1 MRLLGTAN
9 RVRPRSVHADRHRTP
24 ESARRR
30 QEAPDP
36 RDEIARVVDSHQDDN
51 QSSKAIVGRNTGSDL
66 VCQGG
71 GLQPLTMENVLFLVF
86 GVALGAAAAG
96 VWFLSQRQ
104 RMVAD
109 LARVS
114 AELAAERRTAA
125 EQRQSLEESHTRLR
139 ESFAALSQD
148 ALRENRSDFVQRAE
162 ALLKPMRETLDKV
175 QTQVASADRD
185 REGSFRAVTSQ
196 LSGLA
201 QTQEQLRKTTEGLSQ
216 ALRSPNARGRWGE
229 VQLRR
234 IVEMAGMLEHCD
246 FEEQAQATTDDGTR
260 QTPDMIVRL
269 PGGATIVI
277 DSKVPIDAYLRAANA
292 RDEADRDVHLTGHAR
307 QVKDHVKTLGGKAY
321 WTQFQPSPEFVVMF
335 LPLEPLLAAAFE
347 RDDTLLELASSMRV
361 VPATPMT
368 LMAILRA
375 VAYGWK
381 QQQLAV
387 NAEEIQQL
395 GRDLY
400 DRLATMVDHLSAVGA
415 NLKQA
420 ANSYDKL
427 VGSLEQ
433 KVLPG
438 ARRFKDLGVS
448 SNKELEVAEPLHL
461 TVRRVQKD
469 ELTLFDRDDER
480 PVKPS

>member
-1 MRLLGTAN
+1 M
-9 RVRPRSVHADRHRTP
+9 D
-24 ESARRR
+24 
-30 QEAPDP
+30 
-36 RDEIARVVDSHQDDN
+36 
-51 QSSKAIVGRNTGSDL
+51 
-66 VCQGG
+66 
-71 GLQPLTMENVLFLVF
+71 TMLFLVL
-86 GVALGAAAAG
+86 GGALGATAAS
-96 VWFLSQRQ
+96 VWFLTRRQ
-104 RMVAD
+104 RLIAD
-109 LARVS
+109 LARVT
-114 AELAAERRTAA
+114 AELDATRRAAA
-125 EQRQSLEESHTRLR
+125 EQRQSLEESHARLK

-148 ALRENRSDFVQRAE
+148 ALRDNRTDFVQRAE
-162 ALLKPMRETLDKV
+162 ALLKPMRDTLDKV

-229 VQLRR
+229 IQLRR

-246 FEEQAQATTDDGTR
+246 FSEQVQTTTVDGCR
-260 QTPDMIVRL
+260 QTPDMVVRL

-277 DSKVPIDAYLRAANA
+277 DSKVPVDAYLRAANA
-292 RDEADRDVHLTGHAR
+292 QDETDRDRQLDAHAR
-307 QVKDHVKTLGGKAY
+307 QVKEHVKALGGKAY

-347 RDDTLLELASSMRV
+347 RDESLLELASSMRV

-368 LMAILRA
+368 LVAILRA

-387 NAEEIQQL
+387 NAEAIQQI

-400 DRLATMVDHLSAVGA
+400 DRLATMVDHLSAVGS

-420 ANSYDKL
+420 ANSYDRL

-438 ARRFKDLGVS
+438 ARRFKELGVS
-448 SNKELEVAEPLHL
+448 TTKELDVAEPLHL

-469 ELTLFDRDDER
+469 ELTLFDRDED
-480 PVKPS
+480 PPTKPS

>member
-1 MRLLGTAN
+1 MDVILY
-9 RVRPRSVHADRHRTP
+9 
-24 ESARRR
+24 
-30 QEAPDP
+30 
-36 RDEIARVVDSHQDDN
+36 
-51 QSSKAIVGRNTGSDL
+51 L
-66 VCQGG
+66 V
-71 GLQPLTMENVLFLVF
+71 L
-86 GVALGAAAAG
+86 GVALGAAAAA
-96 VWFLSQRQ
+96 VWFLMQRQ
-104 RMVAD
+104 QLIAD
-109 LARVS
+109 LARVT
-114 AELAAERRTAA
+114 AELEATRRAAA
-125 EQRQSLEESHTRLR
+125 EQRQALEESHTRLKD
-139 ESFAALSQD
+139 SFASLSQD
-148 ALRENRSDFVQRAE
+148 ALRDNRSDFVQRAE

-175 QTQVASADRD
+175 QSQVASADRD
-185 REGSFRAVTSQ
+185 REGSYRAVTSQ

-201 QTQEQLRKTTEGLSQ
+201 VTQEQLRKTTEGLSQ

-246 FEEQAQATTDDGTR
+246 FEEQVQTTTDDGGR

-277 DSKVPIDAYLRAANA
+277 DSKVPIDAYLRAAA
-292 RDEADRDVHLTGHAR
+292 ATDDTSRDAQLGAHAR
-307 QVKDHVKTLGGKAY
+307 QVKDHIRTLGGKGY

-347 RDDTLLELASSMRV
+347 RDETLLELASSMRV

-368 LMAILRA
+368 LVAILRA

-387 NAEEIQQL
+387 NAEAIQQI

-400 DRLATMVDHLSAVGA
+400 DRLATMVDHLSSVGA
-415 NLKQA
+415 SLKQA
-420 ANSYDKL
+420 ANSYDRL

-438 ARRFKDLGVS
+438 ARRFKELGVS
-448 SNKELEVAEPLHL
+448 TTKELDTVEPLHL

-469 ELTLFDRDDER
+469 ELTLFDRDDDGPSR
-480 PVKPS
+480 PS

>member
-1 MRLLGTAN
+1 MD
-9 RVRPRSVHADRHRTP
+9 VF
-24 ESARRR
+24 
-30 QEAPDP
+30 
-36 RDEIARVVDSHQDDN
+36 
-51 QSSKAIVGRNTGSDL
+51 
-66 VCQGG
+66 
-71 GLQPLTMENVLFLVF
+71 LFLVL
-86 GVALGAAAAG
+86 GGALGAAAAS
-96 VWFLSQRQ
+96 VWFMHRRQ
-104 RMVAD
+104 QMIAD
-109 LARVS
+109 LARVT
-114 AELAAERRTAA
+114 AELEATRGAAA
-125 EQRQSLEESHTRLR
+125 EQRQALEASHERLR

-148 ALRENRSDFVQRAE
+148 ALRDNRTDFVQRAE

-175 QTQVASADRD
+175 QTQVASADKD
-185 REGSFRAVTSQ
+185 REGSYRAVTSQ

-201 QTQEQLRKTTEGLSQ
+201 VTQEQLRKTTEGLSQ

-246 FEEQAQATTDDGTR
+246 FDEQVHTTTEDGGR

-277 DSKVPIDAYLRAANA
+277 DSKVPIDAYLRAAA
-292 RDEADRDVHLTGHAR
+292 ATDDAGRDVQLGAHAR
-307 QVKDHVKTLGGKAY
+307 QVREHVKTLGGKAY

-347 RDDTLLELASSMRV
+347 RDETLLELASSMRV

-368 LMAILRA
+368 LVAILRA

-387 NAEEIQQL
+387 NAEAIQQI

-400 DRLATMVDHLSAVGA
+400 DRLATMVDHLSSVGA
-415 NLKQA
+415 SLKQA
-420 ANSYDKL
+420 ANSYDRL

-438 ARRFKDLGVS
+438 ARKFKELGVS
-448 SNKELEVAEPLHL
+448 TTKELDVVDPLHL

-469 ELTLFDRDDER
+469 ELTLFDQDDEKPVR
-480 PVKPS
+480 PI

>member
-1 MRLLGTAN
+1 
-9 RVRPRSVHADRHRTP
+9 
-24 ESARRR
+24 
-30 QEAPDP
+30 
-36 RDEIARVVDSHQDDN
+36 
-51 QSSKAIVGRNTGSDL
+51 
-66 VCQGG
+66 
-71 GLQPLTMENVLFLVF
+71 MEVILFLVL
-86 GVALGAAAAG
+86 GGALGAAAAS
-96 VWFLSQRQ
+96 VWFLMRRQ
-104 RMVAD
+104 SLIAD

-114 AELAAERRTAA
+114 AELEATRGAAA
-125 EQRQSLEESHTRLR
+125 EQRQALEESHARLKD
-139 ESFAALSQD
+139 SFASLSQD
-148 ALRENRSDFVQRAE
+148 ALRDNRSDFVQRAE
-162 ALLKPMRETLDKV
+162 ALLKPMRDTLDKV

-185 REGSFRAVTSQ
+185 REGSYRAVTSQ

-201 QTQEQLRKTTEGLSQ
+201 VTQEQLRKTTEGLSQ

-246 FEEQAQATTDDGTR
+246 FEEQVQTTTEDGGR

-277 DSKVPIDAYLRAANA
+277 DSKVPIDAYLRAAA
-292 RDEADRDVHLTGHAR
+292 AADDAGRDVQLGAHAR
-307 QVKDHVKTLGGKAY
+307 QVREHIRTLGGKAY

-347 RDDTLLELASSMRV
+347 RDETLLELASSMRV

-368 LMAILRA
+368 LVAILRA

-387 NAEEIQQL
+387 NAEAIQQI

-400 DRLATMVDHLSAVGA
+400 DRLATMVDHLSSVGA
-415 NLKQA
+415 SLKQA
-420 ANSYDKL
+420 ANSYDRL
-427 VGSLEQ
+427 VGSLEG

-438 ARRFKDLGVS
+438 ARRFKELGVS
-448 SNKELEVAEPLHL
+448 TTKELDVVEPLHL

-469 ELTLFDRDDER
+469 ELTLFDQDDEKPVR
-480 PVKPS
+480 PI

>member
-1 MRLLGTAN
+1 M
-9 RVRPRSVHADRHRTP
+9 
-24 ESARRR
+24 
-30 QEAPDP
+30 DP
-36 RDEIARVVDSHQDDN
+36 RDEIARVVDGHQDDN
-51 QSSKAIVGRNTGSDL
+51 QSSKTIVGGDTGRDL
-66 VCQGG
+66 VCHDGS
-71 GLQPLTMENVLFLVF
+71 LQLLTMENVLFLVF
-86 GVALGAAAAG
+86 GVALGATAAG
-96 VWFLSQRQ
+96 VWFLSRRQ

-109 LARVS
+109 LARVT
-114 AELAAERRTAA
+114 AELAAERRAA
-125 EQRQSLEESHTRLR
+125 VDLQRTLDESQARLR

-148 ALRENRSDFVQRAE
+148 ALRENRQEFVQRAE
-162 ALLKPMRETLDKV
+162 ALLKPMRDTLDKV

-246 FEEQAQATTDDGTR
+246 FDEQAQVTTDDGAR
-260 QTPDMIVRL
+260 QTPDMIVKL

-292 RDEADRDVHLTGHAR
+292 RDEADRDVQLAAHAR

-347 RDDTLLELASSMRV
+347 RDETLLELASSMRV

-400 DRLATMVDHLSAVGA
+400 DRLSTMVDHLSSVGA

-420 ANSYDKL
+420 ANSYDRL

-438 ARRFKDLGVS
+438 ARRFKELGVS
-448 SNKELEVAEPLHL
+448 SNKELGVAEPLHL

-469 ELTLFDRDDER
+469 ELTLFDREDER

>member
-1 MRLLGTAN
+1 MD
-9 RVRPRSVHADRHRTP
+9 VFV
-24 ESARRR
+24 
-30 QEAPDP
+30 
-36 RDEIARVVDSHQDDN
+36 
-51 QSSKAIVGRNTGSDL
+51 
-66 VCQGG
+66 
-71 GLQPLTMENVLFLVF
+71 FLVL
-86 GVALGAAAAG
+86 GGALGAAAAS
-96 VWFLSQRQ
+96 VWFLMQRQ
-104 RMVAD
+104 PLIAD
-109 LARVS
+109 LARVT
-114 AELAAERRTAA
+114 AELDATRTAAA
-125 EQRQSLEESHTRLR
+125 EQRQALEESHARLKD
-139 ESFAALSQD
+139 SFASLSQD
-148 ALRENRSDFVQRAE
+148 ALRDNRSDFVQRAE
-162 ALLKPMRETLDKV
+162 ALLKPMRDTLDKV

-185 REGSFRAVTSQ
+185 REGSYRAVTSQ

-201 QTQEQLRKTTEGLSQ
+201 VTQEQLRKTTEGLSQ

-246 FEEQAQATTDDGTR
+246 FEEQVHTTTEDGGR

-277 DSKVPIDAYLRAANA
+277 DSKVPIDAYLRAAA
-292 RDEADRDVHLTGHAR
+292 ATEDAGRDVQLGAHAR
-307 QVKDHVKTLGGKAY
+307 QVREHIRTLGGKAY

-347 RDDTLLELASSMRV
+347 RDETLLELASSMRV

-368 LMAILRA
+368 LVAILRA

-387 NAEEIQQL
+387 NAEAIQQI

-400 DRLATMVDHLSAVGA
+400 DRLATMVDHLSSVGA
-415 NLKQA
+415 SLKQA
-420 ANSYDKL
+420 ANSYDRL

-438 ARRFKDLGVS
+438 ARRFKELGVS
-448 SNKELEVAEPLHL
+448 TTKELDVVDPLHL

-469 ELTLFDRDDER
+469 ELTLFDQDDEKPVR
-480 PVKPS
+480 PI

>member
-1 MRLLGTAN
+1 M
-9 RVRPRSVHADRHRTP
+9 
-24 ESARRR
+24 ES
-30 QEAPDP
+30 
-36 RDEIARVVDSHQDDN
+36 
-51 QSSKAIVGRNTGSDL
+51 
-66 VCQGG
+66 
-71 GLQPLTMENVLFLVF
+71 VLFLVF
-86 GVALGAAAAG
+86 GVALGATAAG
-96 VWFLSQRQ
+96 VWFLSRRQ

-109 LARVS
+109 LARVT
-114 AELAAERRTAA
+114 AELAAERRAA
-125 EQRQSLEESHTRLR
+125 VDLQRTLDESQARLR

-148 ALRENRSDFVQRAE
+148 ALRDNRQEFVQRAE
-162 ALLKPMRETLDKV
+162 ALLKPMRDTLDKV

-246 FEEQAQATTDDGTR
+246 FEEQAQATSDDGAR

-292 RDEADRDVHLTGHAR
+292 HDEADRDVQLTAHAR
-307 QVKDHVKTLGGKAY
+307 QVRDHVKTLGGKAY

-335 LPLEPLLAAAFE
+335 LPLEPLLASAFE
-347 RDDTLLELASSMRV
+347 RDETLLELASSMRV

-400 DRLATMVDHLSAVGA
+400 DRLSTMVDHLSSVGA
-415 NLKQA
+415 HLKQA
-420 ANSYDKL
+420 ASSYDRL

-438 ARRFKDLGVS
+438 ARRFKELGVS

-469 ELTLFDRDDER
+469 ELTVVDREDER

>member
-1 MRLLGTAN
+1 MD
-9 RVRPRSVHADRHRTP
+9 VMV
-24 ESARRR
+24 
-30 QEAPDP
+30 
-36 RDEIARVVDSHQDDN
+36 
-51 QSSKAIVGRNTGSDL
+51 
-66 VCQGG
+66 
-71 GLQPLTMENVLFLVF
+71 FLAL
-86 GVALGAAAAG
+86 GVALGAAAAS
-96 VWFLSQRQ
+96 VWFLMHRQ
-104 RMVAD
+104 QLIAD
-109 LARVS
+109 LARVT
-114 AELAAERRTAA
+114 AELDATRRAAA
-125 EQRQSLEESHTRLR
+125 EQRQALEESHARLKD
-139 ESFAALSQD
+139 SFASLSQD
-148 ALRENRSDFVQRAE
+148 ALRDNRSDFVQRAE
-162 ALLKPMRETLDKV
+162 ALLKPMRDTLDKV
-175 QTQVASADRD
+175 QSQVASADRD
-185 REGSFRAVTSQ
+185 REGSYRAVTSQ

-201 QTQEQLRKTTEGLSQ
+201 VTQEQLRKTTEGLSQ

-246 FEEQAQATTDDGTR
+246 FEEQVQTTTDDGGR
-260 QTPDMIVRL
+260 QTPDMVVRL

-277 DSKVPIDAYLRAANA
+277 DSKVPIDAYLRAASA
-292 RDEADRDVHLTGHAR
+292 TDDASRDVQLGAHAR
-307 QVKDHVKTLGGKAY
+307 QVKDHIRTLGGKAY

-347 RDDTLLELASSMRV
+347 RDETLLELASSMRV

-368 LMAILRA
+368 LVAILRA

-387 NAEEIQQL
+387 NAEAIQQI

-400 DRLATMVDHLSAVGA
+400 DRLATMVDHLSSVGA
-415 NLKQA
+415 SLKQA
-420 ANSYDKL
+420 ANSYDRL

-448 SNKELEVAEPLHL
+448 TTKELDVVEPLHL

-469 ELTLFDRDDER
+469 ELTLFDRDDDGPSR
-480 PVKPS
+480 PV

>member
-1 MRLLGTAN
+1 M
-9 RVRPRSVHADRHRTP
+9 V
-24 ESARRR
+24 
-30 QEAPDP
+30 
-36 RDEIARVVDSHQDDN
+36 
-51 QSSKAIVGRNTGSDL
+51 
-66 VCQGG
+66 
-71 GLQPLTMENVLFLVF
+71 FLVL
-86 GVALGAAAAG
+86 GGALGAAAAS
-96 VWFLSQRQ
+96 VWFLMQRQ
-104 RMVAD
+104 PLVAD
-109 LARVS
+109 LARVT
-114 AELAAERRTAA
+114 AELDATRRAAA
-125 EQRQSLEESHTRLR
+125 EQRQALEDSHARLKD
-139 ESFAALSQD
+139 SFASLSQD
-148 ALRENRSDFVQRAE
+148 ALRDNRSDFVQRAE

-185 REGSFRAVTSQ
+185 REGSYRAVTSQ

-201 QTQEQLRKTTEGLSQ
+201 VTQEQLRKTTEGLSQ

-246 FEEQAQATTDDGTR
+246 FEEQVQTTTDDGGR

-277 DSKVPIDAYLRAANA
+277 DSKVPIDAYLRAAA
-292 RDEADRDVHLTGHAR
+292 ATDDASRDVQLGAHAR
-307 QVKDHVKTLGGKAY
+307 QVKEHIRTLGGKAY

-347 RDDTLLELASSMRV
+347 RDETLLELASSMRV

-368 LMAILRA
+368 LVAILRA

-387 NAEEIQQL
+387 NAEAIQQI

-400 DRLATMVDHLSAVGA
+400 DRLATMVDHLSSVGTS
-415 NLKQA
+415 LKQA
-420 ANSYDKL
+420 ANSYDRL

-438 ARRFKDLGVS
+438 ARRFKELGVS
-448 SNKELEVAEPLHL
+448 TTKELDVVEPLHL
-461 TVRRVQKD
+461 AVRRVQKD
-469 ELTLFDRDDER
+469 ELTLFDRDDDGPVR
-480 PVKPS
+480 PI

>member
-1 MRLLGTAN
+1 MD
-9 RVRPRSVHADRHRTP
+9 V
-24 ESARRR
+24 
-30 QEAPDP
+30 
-36 RDEIARVVDSHQDDN
+36 I
-51 QSSKAIVGRNTGSDL
+51 
-66 VCQGG
+66 
-71 GLQPLTMENVLFLVF
+71 LFLVL
-86 GVALGAAAAG
+86 GGALGAAAAS
-96 VWFLSQRQ
+96 VWFLTRRQ
-104 RMVAD
+104 HLIAD

-114 AELAAERRTAA
+114 AELEATRGAAA
-125 EQRQSLEESHTRLR
+125 EQRQALEESHARLKD
-139 ESFAALSQD
+139 SFATLSQD
-148 ALRENRSDFVQRAE
+148 ALRDNRSDFVQRAE
-162 ALLKPMRETLDKV
+162 ALLKPMRDTLDKV
-175 QTQVASADRD
+175 QTQVASADKD
-185 REGSFRAVTSQ
+185 REGSFRAVASQ

-201 QTQEQLRKTTEGLSQ
+201 VTQEQLRKTTEGLSQ

-234 IVEMAGMLEHCD
+234 IVELAGMLELCD
-246 FEEQAQATTDDGTR
+246 FEEQVHTTTDDGGR

-277 DSKVPIDAYLRAANA
+277 DSKVPIDAYLRAAA
-292 RDEADRDVHLTGHAR
+292 ATDDATRDTQLGAHAR
-307 QVKDHVKTLGGKAY
+307 QVREHIRTLGGKAY

-347 RDDTLLELASSMRV
+347 RDETLLELASSMRV

-368 LMAILRA
+368 LVAILRA

-387 NAEEIQQL
+387 NAEAIQQI

-400 DRLATMVDHLSAVGA
+400 DRLATMVDHLSSVGA
-415 NLKQA
+415 SLKQA
-420 ANSYDKL
+420 ANSYDRL

-438 ARRFKDLGVS
+438 ARKFKELGVS
-448 SNKELEVAEPLHL
+448 TTKELETVDPLHL

-469 ELTLFDRDDER
+469 ELTLFDQQDDEKPVR
-480 PVKPS
+480 PI

>member
-1 MRLLGTAN
+1 MD
-9 RVRPRSVHADRHRTP
+9 VMV
-24 ESARRR
+24 
-30 QEAPDP
+30 
-36 RDEIARVVDSHQDDN
+36 
-51 QSSKAIVGRNTGSDL
+51 
-66 VCQGG
+66 
-71 GLQPLTMENVLFLVF
+71 FLAL
-86 GVALGAAAAG
+86 GVALGAAAAS
-96 VWFLSQRQ
+96 VWFLMHRQ
-104 RMVAD
+104 QLIAD
-109 LARVS
+109 LARVT
-114 AELAAERRTAA
+114 AELDATRRAAA
-125 EQRQSLEESHTRLR
+125 EQRQALEESHARLKD
-139 ESFAALSQD
+139 SFASLSQD
-148 ALRENRSDFVQRAE
+148 ALRDNRSDFVQRAE
-162 ALLKPMRETLDKV
+162 ALLKPMRDTLDKV
-175 QTQVASADRD
+175 QSQVASADRD
-185 REGSFRAVTSQ
+185 REGSYRAVTSQ

-201 QTQEQLRKTTEGLSQ
+201 VTQEQLRKTTEGLSQ

-246 FEEQAQATTDDGTR
+246 FDEQVQTTTDNGAR

-277 DSKVPIDAYLRAANA
+277 DSKVPIDAYLRAAA
-292 RDEADRDVHLTGHAR
+292 ATDDASRDVQLGAHAR
-307 QVKDHVKTLGGKAY
+307 QVKEHIRTLGGKAY

-347 RDDTLLELASSMRV
+347 RDETLLELASSMRV

-368 LMAILRA
+368 LVAILRA

-387 NAEEIQQL
+387 NAEAIQQI

-400 DRLATMVDHLSAVGA
+400 DRLATMVDHLSSVGSS
-415 NLKQA
+415 LKQA
-420 ANSYDKL
+420 ANSYDRL

-438 ARRFKDLGVS
+438 ARRFKELGVS
-448 SNKELEVAEPLHL
+448 TTKELDVVEPLHL

-469 ELTLFDRDDER
+469 ELTLFDRDDDG
-480 PVKPS
+480 PSRLI

>member
-1 MRLLGTAN
+1 M
-9 RVRPRSVHADRHRTP
+9 V
-24 ESARRR
+24 
-30 QEAPDP
+30 
-36 RDEIARVVDSHQDDN
+36 
-51 QSSKAIVGRNTGSDL
+51 
-66 VCQGG
+66 
-71 GLQPLTMENVLFLVF
+71 FLVL
-86 GVALGAAAAG
+86 GAALGAAAAS
-96 VWFLSQRQ
+96 VWFLMQRQ
-104 RMVAD
+104 PLIAD
-109 LARVS
+109 LARVT
-114 AELAAERRTAA
+114 AELDATRRAAA
-125 EQRQSLEESHTRLR
+125 EQRQALEESHARLKD
-139 ESFAALSQD
+139 SFASLSQD
-148 ALRENRSDFVQRAE
+148 ALRDNRSDFVQRAE
-162 ALLKPMRETLDKV
+162 ALLKPMRDTLDKV

-185 REGSFRAVTSQ
+185 REGSYRAVTSQ

-201 QTQEQLRKTTEGLSQ
+201 VTQEQLRKTTEGLSQ

-246 FEEQAQATTDDGTR
+246 FDEQVHTTNDDGGR
-260 QTPDMIVRL
+260 QTPDMTVRL

-277 DSKVPIDAYLRAANA
+277 DSKVPIDAYLRAAA
-292 RDEADRDVHLTGHAR
+292 ATDDASRDVQLGAHAR
-307 QVKDHVKTLGGKAY
+307 QVKDHIRTLGGKAY

-347 RDDTLLELASSMRV
+347 RDETLLELASSMRV

-368 LMAILRA
+368 LVAILRA

-387 NAEEIQQL
+387 NAEAIQQI

-400 DRLATMVDHLSAVGA
+400 DRLATMVDHLSSVGTS
-415 NLKQA
+415 LKQA
-420 ANSYDKL
+420 ANSYDRL

-438 ARRFKDLGVS
+438 ARRFKELGVS
-448 SNKELEVAEPLHL
+448 TTKELDVVEPLHL

-469 ELTLFDRDDER
+469 ELTLFDRDDDGPTR
-480 PVKPS
+480 PI

>member
-1 MRLLGTAN
+1 MD
-9 RVRPRSVHADRHRTP
+9 VMV
-24 ESARRR
+24 
-30 QEAPDP
+30 
-36 RDEIARVVDSHQDDN
+36 
-51 QSSKAIVGRNTGSDL
+51 
-66 VCQGG
+66 
-71 GLQPLTMENVLFLVF
+71 FLAL
-86 GVALGAAAAG
+86 GVALGAAAAS
-96 VWFLSQRQ
+96 VWFLMHRQ
-104 RMVAD
+104 QLIAD
-109 LARVS
+109 LARVT
-114 AELAAERRTAA
+114 AELDATRRAAA
-125 EQRQSLEESHTRLR
+125 EQRQALEESHARLKD
-139 ESFAALSQD
+139 SFASLSQD
-148 ALRENRSDFVQRAE
+148 ALRDNRSDFVQRAE
-162 ALLKPMRETLDKV
+162 ALLKPMRDTLDKV
-175 QTQVASADRD
+175 QSQVASADRD
-185 REGSFRAVTSQ
+185 REGSYRAVTSQ

-201 QTQEQLRKTTEGLSQ
+201 VTQEQLRKTTEGLSQ

-246 FEEQAQATTDDGTR
+246 FEEQVHTTNDEGGR

-277 DSKVPIDAYLRAANA
+277 DSKVPIDAYLRAAA
-292 RDEADRDVHLTGHAR
+292 ATDDASRDVQLGAHAR
-307 QVKDHVKTLGGKAY
+307 QVKEHIRTLGGKAY

-347 RDDTLLELASSMRV
+347 RDETLLELASSMRV

-368 LMAILRA
+368 LVAILRA

-387 NAEEIQQL
+387 NAEAIQQI

-400 DRLATMVDHLSAVGA
+400 DRLATMVDHLSSVGSS
-415 NLKQA
+415 LKQA
-420 ANSYDKL
+420 ATSYDRL

-438 ARRFKDLGVS
+438 ARRFKELGVS
-448 SNKELEVAEPLHL
+448 TTKELDVVEPLHL

-469 ELTLFDRDDER
+469 ELTLFDRDNDGPVR
-480 PVKPS
+480 PV